1 MKQTRLCHP
10 EALDSHGQTLQSL
23 VSCHAASQVSLTC
36 TTQNLPV
43 VIRAQINAA
52 YPASL
57 PGPCPELSR
66 AGLPGHL
73 GYWV

>member
-43 VIRAQINAA
+43 IIRA
-52 YPASL
+52 
-57 PGPCPELSR
+57 
-66 AGLPGHL
+66 
-73 GYWV
+73 

>member
-36 TTQNLPV
+36 TTKISQLSSEPRSMQPTLQAFLDPV
-43 VIRAQINAA
+43 LN
-52 YPASL
+52 
-57 PGPCPELSR
+57 
-66 AGLPGHL
+66 
-73 GYWV
+73 